1 MENKTY
7 GYVRV
12 STQEQNEM
20 RQLKAMR
27 DFGVREADIIVEK
40 LSGRDFKRPPIP
52 EPGKGSA
59 AGGRAGHQ
67 KH

>member
-1 MENKTY
+1 M
-7 GYVRV
+7 VI
-12 STQEQNEM
+12 TQEQNEV

-27 DFGVREADIIVEK
+27 DFWVRGADIIVEK
-40 LSGRDFKRPPIP
+40 LSGRESKRPPIP

-59 AGGRAGHQ
+59 AGGRAGYQ